1 MTGVLRRNGLA
12 ASALAL
18 CALLASGCGY
28 NTLVS
33 EGEAVDGA
41 WGEVQNQLQRRN
53 DLVPNLVE
61 TVKGFAKQEQE
72 VFVKVTE
79 ARSRVARRPRRP
91 PMPSRL
97 RTTSRTPSR
106 ASSSWWSATP
116 S

>member
-1 MTGVLRRNGLA
+1 MIGHRLRRHGLA
-12 ASALAL
+12 VLALAL

-72 VFVKVTE
+72 VLVKVTE
-79 ARSRVARRPRRP
+79 ARSRVAGAGSPPRR
-91 PMPSRL
+91 SRP

-106 ASSSWWSATP
+106 ASSSWWRSTP